1 MEAGIIC
8 GRETYMIVSFGFHLM
23 TVNLSPN
30 TAEQGLIDTL
40 GRVRYGQ
47 NRMAKKRLKKAST
60 KIKRRHPVPARTK
73 ARKTARS
80 TRSADARPLTLE
92 QPTAQTYKGH
102 RIELRPPTTRGRA
115 AAAAAAPTPELVI
128 DDEPVAYGRLPD
140 GQFYLES
147 YAYDWRDDL
156 MPLAKA
162 YVDYRDK
169 ARRR

>member
-1 MEAGIIC
+1 
-8 GRETYMIVSFGFHLM
+8 
-23 TVNLSPN
+23 
-30 TAEQGLIDTL
+30 
-40 GRVRYGQ
+40 
-47 NRMAKKRLKKAST
+47 MAKKRSKKAIMSG
-60 KIKRRHPVPARTK
+60 RRRLSPPK
-73 ARKTARS
+73 AKVRRKTARR
-80 TRSADARPLTLE
+80 TRRVAALPEAVSAPA
-92 QPTAQTYKGH
+92 AQTYKGH
-102 RIELRPPTTRGRA
+102 RIELRPPAARPRA
-115 AAAAAAPTPELVI
+115 AAAEATPKAELLI